1 MKSIKN
7 LVAYGQFGNQ
17 RQRLPR
23 ESKINTQDLDDA
35 TVEGITIQLQ
45 DKFNSGIFP
54 APSELSD
61 REITVISQWGG
72 LDSDG
77 TFGVHRGEK
86 PDLRYQEQDYRI
98 IEEYKL
104 DASAGENTRPKFAAM
119 LKSKKEAWAQ
129 DHPKEAARLR
139 GKEALEG
146 AVERCAVAGM
156 TEEEIMT
163 ETQQWCNEICE

>member
-7 LVAYGQFGNQ
+7 LVAYGQLGNEGQ
-17 RQRLPR
+17 KLPR
-23 ESKINTQDLDDA
+23 ESKINTHGLDDA

-54 APSELSD
+54 NPREFSD

-72 LDSDG
+72 LDSEG

-86 PDLRYQEQDYRI
+86 PDPRYQDQDYRI
-98 IEEYKL
+98 IKEYKL
-104 DASAGENTRPKFAAM
+104 DVSAGENTWPKFAAM
-119 LKSKKEAWAQ
+119 LKSGKEAWAQ
-129 DHPKEAARLR
+129 DHPKEAARLQ
-139 GKEALEG
+139 GKEALEA

-163 ETQQWCNEICE
+163 TTQQWCSEICA